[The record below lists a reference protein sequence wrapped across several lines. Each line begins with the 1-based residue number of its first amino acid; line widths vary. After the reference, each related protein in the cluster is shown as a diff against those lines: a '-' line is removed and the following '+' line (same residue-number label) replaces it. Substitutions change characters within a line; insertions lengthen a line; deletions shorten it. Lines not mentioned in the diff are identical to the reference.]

1 MRRHRRRHR
10 VRPPAPRSGAPRLR
24 GLTRSLSPGDYVE
37 KQLLATGY
45 VKEGCI
51 LSAEDG
57 SLWASSPDTFIPR
70 AYLAKVTLDSGEEK
84 EMLVNEADDLASVAR
99 TLQKPV
105 AGLRVN
111 HQKYTITRS
120 MPTGSEDDGLKTLY
134 FKKPMG
140 GGCLCVT
147 RQCIIIGTFD
157 EAAGQTAQSCNLA
170 VETLARFLKQNS
182 F

>member
-1 MRRHRRRHR
+1 M
-10 VRPPAPRSGAPRLR
+10 
-24 GLTRSLSPGDYVE
+24 D
-37 KQLLATGY
+37 KQLVETGF
-45 VKEGCI
+45 VNEACI

-57 SLWASSPDTFIPR
+57 SLWASAPETFMPR
-70 AYLAKVTLDSGEEK
+70 AYLASVVLESGAEK

-99 TLQKPV
+99 SLQKPA

-111 HQKYTITRS
+111 HVKYTITRA
-120 MPTGSEDDGLKTLY
+120 MANGSLDDGLKTLY

-147 RQCIIIGTFD
+147 RQCVIIGTFD
-157 EAAGQTAQSCNLA
+157 ENKAQSMSNCNLA
-170 VETLARFLKQNS
+170 VENLARFLKQNN